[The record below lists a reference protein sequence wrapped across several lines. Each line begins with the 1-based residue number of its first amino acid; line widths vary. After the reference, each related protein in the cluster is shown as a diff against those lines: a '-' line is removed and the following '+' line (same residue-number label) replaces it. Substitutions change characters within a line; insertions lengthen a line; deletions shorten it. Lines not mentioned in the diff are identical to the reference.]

1 MVPGRAET
9 GRRGKTRGGFVDLLG
24 DYLERVEQ
32 AIQGRDMRC
41 RNEDCPMFGV
51 VLEVDEIEVSEET
64 PPCCA
69 QCRQA
74 LAEWDNLPND

>member
-1 MVPGRAET
+1 
-9 GRRGKTRGGFVDLLG
+9 
-24 DYLERVEQ
+24 
-32 AIQGRDMRC
+32 
-41 RNEDCPMFGV
+41 MFGV